1 MITCLVESKQMIVTD
16 QQIVDVTWSGNLNY
30 LERSIFNCQC
40 AYVDVLDGFG
50 CQLDRVLF
58 QQENGFWLTATFQA
72 TTLRLVHVNT
82 GITFDFR
89 KLLN

>member
-1 MITCLVESKQMIVTD
+1 MSHGQEISIISK
-16 QQIVDVTWSGNLNY
+16 GLF
-30 LERSIFNCQC
+30 FNCQC

-50 CQLDRVLF
+50 CQLDQVLF

>member
-1 MITCLVESKQMIVTD
+1 MITCLVESKQMIMTG

>member
-1 MITCLVESKQMIVTD
+1 MIVTG

-72 TTLRLVHVNT
+72 TTLRLVHVNA
-82 GITFDFR
+82 GITLQLQEAVELMFR
-89 KLLN
+89 G

>member
-1 MITCLVESKQMIVTD
+1 MIVTG

-50 CQLDRVLF
+50 CQLGRVLF

-72 TTLRLVHVNT
+72 TTLRLVHVNA
-82 GITFDFR
+82 GITLQLQEAVELMFR
-89 KLLN
+89 G